1 MCGQGKLC
9 FRLVENKYVKAADQ
23 ADLEDHPKE
32 SWATSGELRTI
43 PEEGGANPEEPVSV
57 YLWQMMR

>member
-1 MCGQGKLC
+1 MAKVNC

-32 SWATSGELRTI
+32 SRATSGELRTI
-43 PEEGGANPEEPVSV
+43 PEEGGVNPEDYPKES
-57 YLWQMMR
+57 